1 MRPLWTVLLA
11 KRKIHSSVQ
20 TLSDFTSSNLIL
32 GNYFL
37 KENLSDITK
46 ERNIYHGDL
55 MLAGGVYAKIIREKY
70 LPWWFSIV
78 QINENANITR
88 EIFTM
93 VIAESPFNKHRWSV
107 LLIFLEKTERES
119 LQQAQMRERASI
131 IYGDWIVT
139 ANDWPF
145 HYVSLFFSIIQIIT
159 HI

>member
-1 MRPLWTVLLA
+1 
-11 KRKIHSSVQ
+11 
-20 TLSDFTSSNLIL
+20 
-32 GNYFL
+32 
-37 KENLSDITK
+37 
-46 ERNIYHGDL
+46 
-55 MLAGGVYAKIIREKY
+55 
-70 LPWWFSIV
+70 
-78 QINENANITR
+78 
-88 EIFTM
+88 M

-159 HI
+159 HIQIFIREYRGTAVYAYYKL

>member
-1 MRPLWTVLLA
+1 
-11 KRKIHSSVQ
+11 
-20 TLSDFTSSNLIL
+20 
-32 GNYFL
+32 
-37 KENLSDITK
+37 
-46 ERNIYHGDL
+46 
-55 MLAGGVYAKIIREKY
+55 
-70 LPWWFSIV
+70 
-78 QINENANITR
+78 
-88 EIFTM
+88 M

-139 ANDWPF
+139 IYGDWIVTANDWPF